1 MSDHADLLR
10 RAAKLIRETANAAP
24 RGPYTFKSTPGYHQ
38 PIYADDGD
46 VIGTTRP
53 WAGGLHEDVDVGT
66 AEQTGAHIALWHPG
80 VALAVA
86 TWLEDVADLHEPHAS
101 AYGCDW
107 CSDEDWP
114 CADTRN
120 ALAVARALL
129 GKDA

>member
-80 VALAVA
+80 VALV
-86 TWLEDVADLHEPHAS
+86 VADWLDCEAQYPPFHHALS
-101 AYGCDW
+101 
-107 CSDEDWP
+107 
-114 CADTRN
+114 
-120 ALAVARALL
+120 VARAVL
-129 GKDA
+129 GEEPTE

>member
-1 MSDHADLLR
+1 MNKPNPDTDLLR
-10 RAAKLIRETANAAP
+10 RAATLARETAEAAP

-53 WAGGLHEDVDVGT
+53 WAGGLHEDTDVGT

-86 TWLEDVADLHEPHAS
+86 DWLESWDGIDLNPSGPLPADYEHAV
-101 AYGCDW
+101 
-107 CSDEDWP
+107 
-114 CADTRN
+114 N
-120 ALAVARALL
+120 VARALL
-129 GKDA
+129 NEPEEA

>member
-1 MSDHADLLR
+1 MNKPNPDADLLR
-10 RAAKLIRETANAAP
+10 RAATLARETANAA
-24 RGPYTFKSTPGYHQ
+24 TC
-38 PIYADDGD
+38 
-46 VIGTTRP
+46 VP
-53 WAGGLHEDVDVGT
+53 WT
-66 AEQTGAHIALWHPG
+66 AELHRHRQTGAPVGAEVHPVVKMEGNGDGGVSTHADAQHLALWHPG

-86 TWLEDVADLHEPHAS
+86 TWLEDVADLHEPHPH